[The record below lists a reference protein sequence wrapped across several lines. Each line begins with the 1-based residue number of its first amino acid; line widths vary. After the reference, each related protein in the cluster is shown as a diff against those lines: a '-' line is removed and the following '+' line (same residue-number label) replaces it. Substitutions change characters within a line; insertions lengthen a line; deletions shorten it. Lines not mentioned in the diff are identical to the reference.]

1 MNCQLII
8 IMKNFVVLCLCSL
21 LLIPVNA
28 ETWKGRWIN
37 TEQCQSATNTWLAY
51 RKTVTLDNI
60 PVSLTAKIA
69 ADTKYWLWINDQ
81 PVVFEGGLKRGPS
94 LYDTYYDKVEIA
106 PYLKKG
112 ENLIAVLVWHFGKD
126 GFCHVN
132 SGKAALLFDACGEGV
147 EIISDKTWKCA
158 VYGAYQNTEAPLPN
172 FRLPESNIRFDAR
185 QEMQGWT
192 SMNYNKG
199 LPQAVMIAD
208 ANDAPFGKLV
218 ERPIPLWKDYGL
230 RPYVETR
237 MSAKKDTLF
246 CRLPYNCHIT
256 PYLNVKATA
265 GKTIH
270 MLTDNY
276 QGGGSP
282 NVRAEYIT
290 REGIQEYE
298 SYGWMNGHEVWYIIP
313 EGVEVLDVKYRE
325 TGYNTE
331 FSGSFHS
338 NDEFMNELWK
348 RSARTL
354 YVTMR
359 DTYMDCPDRERS
371 QWWGD
376 EVNELGEA
384 FYALSP
390 SSWQLANKGIHEL
403 MNFQRKDGVIY
414 SPVPA
419 GNWFTELPLQM
430 LASVGWY
437 GFYTQYYFS
446 ADSSFVAPIYD
457 RLHTYLH
464 KVWKLDASG
473 LPIERSGD
481 WTWGDWGENV
491 DLGVLTTCW
500 YYLALKAEREFALQ
514 LGKQA
519 DAEQNLQIMTTIEKC
534 FDTKYWTGTCFR
546 SPGYKGE
553 TDDRSQAMAVVS
565 GLATV
570 DKYPALTKVF
580 KKEYHASPYM
590 EKYVLE
596 ALFRMKQSTFAIE
609 RMKQRYGKMM
619 SYPYTTLFE
628 GWDVGPGG
636 FGGGTINHAW
646 SGGPLTV
653 LSQKLCGIEPTS
665 PGFET
670 FKVVPDLG
678 SLKEASA
685 TVETQYGII
694 RVDIKKKDSK
704 LSINLEVP
712 EGTSAKV
719 ILPNKK
725 ARTVGSG
732 KHKIE

>member
-1 MNCQLII
+1 
-8 IMKNFVVLCLCSL
+8 MKKIL
-21 LLIPVNA
+21 LLFFFTCYLSAVSVYA
-28 ETWKGRWIN
+28 ENWKGRWIN
-37 TEQCQSATNTWLAY
+37 TEHCQSATNTWLAF
-51 RKTVTLDNI
+51 RKTVDLKNV
-60 PVSLTAKIA
+60 PESLTAKIA
-69 ADTKYWLWINDQ
+69 ADTKYWLWINGRL
-81 PVVFEGGLKRGPS
+81 VVFEGGLKRGPS
-94 LYDTYYDKVEIA
+94 MHDSYFDKVEIA

-112 ENLIAVLVWHFGKD
+112 ENLIAILVWHFGKD

-132 SGKAALLFDACGEGV
+132 SGKAALLFDAQGEGV
-147 EIISDKTWKCA
+147 EIVSDDTWRSA
-158 VYGAYQNTEAPLPN
+158 VYGAYQNTEAPFPN

-192 SMNYNKG
+192 TASFSGN
-199 LPQAVMIAD
+199 LPQAVIIAD
-208 ANDAPFGKLV
+208 AGDAPLGKLV

-230 RPYVETR
+230 TAYPNVRK
-237 MSAKKDTLF
+237 SADNDTLF
-246 CRLPYNCHIT
+246 CRLPYNCHVT
-256 PYLNVKATA
+256 PYLKVKAPA

-276 QGGGSP
+276 EGGGTP

-298 SYGWMNGHEVWYIIP
+298 SLGWMNGHEMWYIIP
-313 EGVEVLDVKYRE
+313 EDVDVLDVKFRE
-325 TGYNTE
+325 TGYNAE
-331 FSGSFHS
+331 FTGSFQS
-338 NDEFMNELWK
+338 NDTFLNELWK

-390 SSWQLANKGIHEL
+390 SSWKLAEKGIHEL

-414 SPVPA
+414 APVPA
-419 GNWFTELPLQM
+419 GNWFKELPLQM
-430 LASVGWY
+430 LASVSWY

-446 ADSSFVAPIYD
+446 GDSSFVAPIYD
-457 RLHTYLH
+457 RLHVYLH
-464 KVWKLDASG
+464 DVWKVDASG
-473 LPIERSGD
+473 LPVERNGN
-481 WTWGDWGENV
+481 WTWGDWGENI
-491 DLGVLTTCW
+491 DMGVLTTCW

-514 LGKQA
+514 LGKTI
-519 DAEQNLQIMTTIEKC
+519 DAAQNLQMMQTIEKC

-553 TDDRSQAMAVVS
+553 TDDRSQAMAIVS
-565 GLATV
+565 GLAST
-570 DKYPALTKVF
+570 DKYPALTKVL

-596 ALFRMKQSTFAIE
+596 ALFKMKQSSFAIE
-609 RMKQRYGKMM
+609 RMKSRYSKMM
-619 SYPYTTLFE
+619 NYPYTTLFE
-628 GWDVGPGG
+628 GWDVGPEG

-646 SGGPLTV
+646 SGGPLTI

-665 PGFET
+665 PGFKT
-670 FKVVPDLG
+670 FKVEPDLG

-685 TVETQYGII
+685 TVETQYGFI
-694 RVDIKKKDSK
+694 RVDIKKKGSTISLAVD
-704 LSINLEVP
+704 VP
-712 EGTSAKV
+712 QGTEATLVLPKKKPKKV
-719 ILPNKK
+719 T
-725 ARTVGSG
+725 AG
-732 KHKIE
+732 KHVIN